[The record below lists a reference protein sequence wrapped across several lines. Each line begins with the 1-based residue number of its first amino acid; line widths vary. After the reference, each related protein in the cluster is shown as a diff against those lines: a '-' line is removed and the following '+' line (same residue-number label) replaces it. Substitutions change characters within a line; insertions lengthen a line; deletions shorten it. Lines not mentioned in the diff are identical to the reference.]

1 MGQVAV
7 SAARLLR
14 GLDLCDA
21 GELLRVQV
29 VTESDDAERHAIYRV
44 QRCHHLSDSHRM
56 RRQDSHFKEGKPE
69 QLGG

>member
-1 MGQVAV
+1 VG
-7 SAARLLR
+7 
-14 GLDLCDA
+14 
-21 GELLRVQV
+21 
-29 VTESDDAERHAIYRV
+29 TESDDAERHAIYRV